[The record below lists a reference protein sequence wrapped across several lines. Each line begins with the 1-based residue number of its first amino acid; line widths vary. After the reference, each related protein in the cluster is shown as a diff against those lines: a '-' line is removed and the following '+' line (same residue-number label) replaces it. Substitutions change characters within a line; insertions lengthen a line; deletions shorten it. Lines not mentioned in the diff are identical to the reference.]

1 MFVIPAQARIYC
13 AAGVS
18 RHCEEK
24 NDEAILPPLT
34 PPKEGKLSPP
44 LWGGFGRVEEQS
56 APKENRFSGV
66 NLVSRGSQVQ
76 SAKPTEKKNAI
87 LEKATSWRHN
97 INKI

>member
-1 MFVIPAQARIYC
+1 
-13 AAGVS
+13 
-18 RHCEEK
+18 
-24 NDEAILPPLT
+24 
-34 PPKEGKLSPP
+34 
-44 LWGGFGRVEEQS
+44 VEEQS

-66 NLVSRGSQVQ
+66 NLVSRGSQAQ